1 MERRNLL
8 KVIMTIPPWLQN
20 QNNALLVSALL
31 LALWL
36 WLLVSKRE
44 EEQRLPQRQ
53 MPLTSDELGRMVFMA
68 VLSRNLKSYRSLFLN
83 AFEAK
88 EKLGNYSEQYLEKRD
103 LSFLQ
108 KAFSELESQIPKGT
122 VYIGV
127 DKSETTLLSI
137 VVRKENVEVSI
148 PIGSISKIGL
158 AIRLL
163 EPA

>member
-1 MERRNLL
+1 
-8 KVIMTIPPWLQN
+8 
-20 QNNALLVSALL
+20 L

-44 EEQRLPQRQ
+44 EEQRQMPKRQ

-68 VLSRNLKSYRSLFLN
+68 ALSQNLRSYRSLFLN

-88 EKLGNYSEQYLEKRD
+88 EKLGDYSEQYLEKRD

-108 KAFSELESQIPKGT
+108 RTFSELESQIPKGT
-122 VYIGV
+122 IYIGV
-127 DKSETTLLSI
+127 DKSKTTLLSI
-137 VVRKENVEVSI
+137 VVRKEDLEVSI
-148 PIGSISKIGL
+148 PIGSISKVGL

>member
-1 MERRNLL
+1 
-8 KVIMTIPPWLQN
+8 MTIPSWLQN

-44 EEQRLPQRQ
+44 EEQRQMPKRQ

-68 VLSRNLKSYRSLFLN
+68 ALSQNLRSYRSLFLN

-88 EKLGNYSEQYLEKRD
+88 EKLGDYSEQYLEKRD

-108 KAFSELESQIPKGT
+108 RTFSELESQIPKGT
-122 VYIGV
+122 IYIGV
-127 DKSETTLLSI
+127 DKSKTTLLSI
-137 VVRKENVEVSI
+137 VVRKEDLEVSI
-148 PIGSISKIGL
+148 PIGSISKVGL